1 MKRKPS
7 TISQADWDEVDSPE
21 LTAEEMARM
30 RPASEVLPGLVG
42 AEAAADMLKPRGRP
56 MAAHR
61 KVLLSV
67 RYSPEVV
74 DYFRALGDGWQT
86 RMDDALKEWIASHR

>member
-21 LTAEEMARM
+21 LTAEEIARM

-56 MAAHR
+56 MAVHR

-86 RMDDALKEWIASHR
+86 RMDEALKEWIASHR